1 MKTFFNHNLIVKLVK
16 NSAIQVPGVKKVSV
30 VLENIKDDKDE
41 IDVDAWFDH
50 KIYNV
55 NSVCNELQKK
65 IFFNLSKQLDN
76 TRLKINIIA
85 HA

>member
-41 IDVDAWFDH
+41 IDVDARFDH

-76 TRLKINIIA
+76 TKLKINIIA

>member
-30 VLENIKDDKDE
+30 ALENIKDDKDE

-55 NSVCNELQKK
+55 SSVCNELQKK
-65 IFFNLSKQLDN
+65 IFFNLSKQLDD
-76 TRLKINIIA
+76 TKLKINIIV

>member
-41 IDVDAWFDH
+41 IDH

-76 TRLKINIIA
+76 TKLKINIIA